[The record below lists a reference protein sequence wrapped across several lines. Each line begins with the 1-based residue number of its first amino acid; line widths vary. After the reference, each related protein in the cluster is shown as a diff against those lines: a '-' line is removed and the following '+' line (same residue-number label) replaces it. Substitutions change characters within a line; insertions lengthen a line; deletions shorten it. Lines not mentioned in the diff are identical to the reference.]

1 MNEKQ
6 KISLPNS
13 EDFAE
18 CLLDLEIAVEKY
30 CDIENVRELVHLY
43 SVNFK

>member
-1 MNEKQ
+1 MNEKH

-18 CLLDLEIAVEKY
+18 YLLDLEIAVEKS
-30 CDIENVRELVHLY
+30 CNIESIRELVNLY
-43 SVNFK
+43 SVNFI